1 MTLGDAHAAPERRG
15 VFFNRIR
22 AAFLQSTMIIF
33 DVSSL
38 LKAPLGKSITLDI
51 ETGAKKLDDLEVGFL
66 KGTIQVVRVEKGL
79 FVEGEV
85 ESQLRLECVRCLTPF
100 VFPVTLTL
108 AETFRLP
115 GKPPE
120 PGIPYAVR
128 DDHQI
133 DLGPLL
139 RELALLAIP
148 MKPLCDPDCKGLC
161 PQCGVNLNEESCAC
175 EKERIDP
182 RMAALKDLL

>member
-1 MTLGDAHAAPERRG
+1 
-15 VFFNRIR
+15 
-22 AAFLQSTMIIF
+22 MIIF

-38 LKAPLGKSITLDI
+38 LRAPLGKSITLDI
-51 ETGAKKLDDLEVGFL
+51 NTGAKKIDDLEVDFFRGSV
-66 KGTIQVVRVEKGL
+66 QVIRVENGL

-85 ESQLRLECVRCLTPF
+85 DTQLRLECVRCLDSF
-100 VFPVTLTL
+100 VFPVTLAL
-108 AETFRLP
+108 AEPFRLP

-128 DDHQI
+128 DDHKI
-133 DLGPLL
+133 DLEPLL
-139 RELALLAIP
+139 REHTLLAIP

-161 PQCGVNLNEESCAC
+161 PHCGVDLNEESCAC
-175 EKERIDP
+175 EAERIDP